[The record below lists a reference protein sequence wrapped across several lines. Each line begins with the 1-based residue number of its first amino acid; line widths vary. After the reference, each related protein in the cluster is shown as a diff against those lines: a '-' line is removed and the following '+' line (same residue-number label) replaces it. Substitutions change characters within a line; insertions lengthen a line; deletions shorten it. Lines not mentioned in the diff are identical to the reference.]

1 MRKLYPFCGRRG
13 FKTRSKPYLDCSFQ
27 LQGSKFQVGMI
38 PEPLIT
44 ERSENLCD
52 GILVLRFV
60 EYSTETVPS

>member
-1 MRKLYPFCGRRG
+1 MG
-13 FKTRSKPYLDCSFQ
+13 DMQAQ
-27 LQGSKFQVGMI
+27 LI
-38 PEPLIT
+38 PEPSVGILLKFTSLIT